1 MNLIVIRYYQIL
13 LFDFI
18 TFNFSNITDLLV
30 LRLFIVFIFLINVLI
45 LLLNTIIF
53 YYIFFN

>member
-1 MNLIVIRYYQIL
+1 MNLIVIQYYQIL

-53 YYIFFN
+53 YYIYFN

>member
-1 MNLIVIRYYQIL
+1 MNLIVIQYYQIL

-18 TFNFSNITDLLV
+18 TFNCSNITDLLV
-30 LRLFIVFIFLINVLI
+30 LRLFIVFIFLINVFI

-53 YYIFFN
+53 YYIYFN

>member
-1 MNLIVIRYYQIL
+1 MNLIVIQYYQIL

-18 TFNFSNITDLLV
+18 TFNCSNITDLLV

-53 YYIFFN
+53 YYIYFN

>member
-13 LFDFI
+13 LFYLI